1 MCSKKK
7 DGKEISRD
15 IKYQCQSFT
24 LLLLQSS
31 ANFNRATCFAT
42 FLSSIFLILSSIFL
56 ILSSLPANFIQTSE
70 ITSRQFGDGS
80 GSNNSGLITLGANIS
95 YLNVTLKQTVLSDVT
110 VNISASKNL
119 PPVQST
125 TLSRVATYGDIN
137 RQYKALP
144 NLGNLDSVVFRIA
157 CNYLSGD
164 MPIYLLPKSSLQYST
179 SAKINRLCI
188 FTNSKEYF
196 QFLTDYNFGYNF
208 WCQNYNNSLITIKEP
223 SLYYVAI
230 EISGNSAIAVN
241 VTIIRY
247 YYDTSILHMSSNK
260 PCTLSGNNPSC
271 QITHCDEYLSIC
283 SNKYLIIKA
292 EKPVIL
298 EYVPTLNFYFSHVTR
313 IIFVTFCL
321 LTAMVALILPC
332 SVCCFIYLR
341 RKST

>member
-125 TLSRVATYGDIN
+125 TLSHVATYGDIN

-144 NLGNLDSVVFRIA
+144 NLGNPDSVVFRIA

-247 YYDTSILHMSSNK
+247 YYDTSRLHMSPNK
-260 PCTLSGNNPSC
+260 TCTQSGTC
-271 QITHCDEYLSIC
+271 QITHCDGYLNIC

-292 EKPVIL
+292 EKPVTL
-298 EYVPTLNFYFSHVTR
+298 EYVPTVNFYFSHVTR
-313 IIFVTFCL
+313 IILFAFCL
-321 LTAMVALILPC
+321 LTAMVALILL
-332 SVCCFIYLR
+332 CCFIYLK
-341 RKST
+341 RKGT